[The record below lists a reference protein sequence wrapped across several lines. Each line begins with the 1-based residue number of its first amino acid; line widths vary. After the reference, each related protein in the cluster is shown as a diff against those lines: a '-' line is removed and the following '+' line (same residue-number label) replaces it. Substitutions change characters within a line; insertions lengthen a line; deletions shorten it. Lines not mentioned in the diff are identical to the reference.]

1 MTDLT
6 RSGSSRAGSSVRW
19 MVRPSSS
26 ACIRSLSITRHDAL
40 DGDVD
45 AGAAAESLEQR
56 GGVRHGHVCCSVST
70 AHDVTS

>member
-1 MTDLT
+1 VGTLT
-6 RSGSSRAGSSVRW
+6 IHRDAVEEGRQLGVSEHSGVEL
-19 MVRPSSS
+19 V
-26 ACIRSLSITRHDAL
+26 

-45 AGAAAESLEQR
+45 ADAAAQSLEQR